1 MSTWGFSPSQNVFY
15 PMEMQADYEAA
26 GSWPP
31 DIVEVDDAIA
41 NEYRGTP
48 PAGKVRGVVDGM
60 PAWVDIVIP
69 PAEAYSTALNTL
81 RVNGINAAQAIQ
93 VPYSFEEAATWW
105 VQAQEAAA
113 WTADNNFIPPML
125 TEMVAASNG
134 GWTLPSLAANIVANS
149 QAWKEASGNIL
160 GQLKTKRAA
169 LLAIKAQVDAGTAPV
184 SSITNF
190 DCTITIPAIN
200 IADKFA

>member
-1 MSTWGFSPSQNVFY
+1 MSSTWGFSPSQNVFY
-15 PMEMQADYEAA
+15 PMEMQQDYEAA

-48 PAGKVRGVVDGM
+48 PAGKVRGVVDGS
-60 PAWVDIVIP
+60 AWVDIVIP

-113 WTADNNFIPPML
+113 WTADNNFNPNANRNGRSLKWRMDIALSCSKYRRKL
-125 TEMVAASNG
+125 TGMENG
-134 GWTLPSLAANIVANS
+134 IWEYSRPT
-149 QAWKEASGNIL
+149 
-160 GQLKTKRAA
+160 
-169 LLAIKAQVDAGTAPV
+169 
-184 SSITNF
+184 
-190 DCTITIPAIN
+190 
-200 IADKFA
+200 